1 MQSRLNL
8 TDEKKYLTANLTILQ
23 QRSSKHVVANT
34 KNQLG
39 GTLRS
44 LYKRV
49 PSLEQRKK
57 KETDELHG
65 MQQHSS
71 RARVASFSFPIS
83 PDDDPFFWSK
93 FQFFVSIDITHI
105 HIYTKLVYTYII
117 CQENRHIRGAHW
129 LVCSKENR
137 FVLKKCKMTKTFCY
151 IQRSL
156 STWLLIIRTLIFL
169 NPSQKLAFQTR

>member
-1 MQSRLNL
+1 MLYTKLFVLQYILVILLLYYNFCIQEIKIMQSRLNL

-57 KETDELHG
+57 ETNCMACSSIVVEQELLL
-65 MQQHSS
+65 S
-71 RARVASFSFPIS
+71 AFLFP
-83 PDDDPFFWSK
+83 PTTTPFFGASSSSLSL
-93 FQFFVSIDITHI
+93 QILH
-105 HIYTKLVYTYII
+105 TYI
-117 CQENRHIRGAHW
+117 
-129 LVCSKENR
+129 
-137 FVLKKCKMTKTFCY
+137 Y
-151 IQRSL
+151 IL
-156 STWLLIIRTLIFL
+156 NLYILI
-169 NPSQKLAFQTR
+169 